1 MTLPKYDVF
10 ISHAS
15 EDKADV
21 ARPLSMLLRDAGLN
35 VWIDEAELLLGDSLR
50 RKIDLGLRESRYG
63 VVILSPSFFAKEWPQ
78 KELDA
83 LVAREDGRAK
93 VILPVRHKVTALD
106 VAQFSPLLADK
117 LSANTATGLHG
128 VAAKIVQAVKLAP
141 TETGIGAL
149 QDDAQSP
156 SSIRPPADSEAIPQ
170 VGPIRI
176 DRLLSG
182 FFDDL
187 EATVQGAKPN
197 GRLRTG
203 FVDFDRAIGG
213 LRLGELHVLGARP
226 AMGATTLA
234 MNVSEHVARF
244 ENRNVLYFSLK
255 TRAHEILNRFTASI
269 GRIEHRAVEA
279 GTLSESDWHRFVDAL
294 TVIDTLPIF
303 VDETPDMSASDVV
316 MHCQQKASELGSLG
330 LVVIDS
336 HDLLSSYDASS
347 SHDDSF
353 RQLRLL
359 ARELNCAVLLVTSV
373 SRSAEVR
380 PSKRPLISDLRHAEA
395 MHRNA
400 FMTMFLYRDSYY
412 NYESQPTEAIEL
424 IVAYHRG
431 GPLATIKLM
440 HRAKMSRLEN
450 VATGE
455 VDGESPPF

>member
-1 MTLPKYDVF
+1 VTPPKYDVF

-15 EDKADV
+15 EDKAEV
-21 ARPLSMLLRDAGLN
+21 ARPLSKLLRDAGLN
-35 VWIDEAELLLGDSLR
+35 VWMDEAELLLGDSLR

-83 LVAREDGRAK
+83 LVAKEDGRAK
-93 VILPVRHKVTALD
+93 VILPVRHKTTALD

-117 LSANTATGLHG
+117 LSANTANGLHG
-128 VAAKIVQAVKLAP
+128 VAAKIVQAVKLPP
-141 TETGIGAL
+141 TETGIGTL
-149 QDDAQSP
+149 PDAAKSR
-156 SSIRPPADSEAIPQ
+156 SSISPHSDSEGIPQ

-182 FFDDL
+182 FVDDL
-187 EATVQGAKPN
+187 EATVQGATPN

-203 FVDFDRAIGG
+203 FVDFDHAVGG

-255 TRAHEILNRFTASI
+255 TRTHEILNRFTASI
-269 GRIEHRAVEA
+269 GRIEYRAVEA
-279 GTLSESDWHRFVDAL
+279 GMLSESDWHRFVDAL

-303 VDETPDMSASDVV
+303 VDETPNMSASDVV
-316 MHCQQKASELGSLG
+316 MHCQRKASELGSLG
-330 LVVIDS
+330 LVVVDS
-336 HDLLSSYDASS
+336 HDLLSDYDAST

-373 SRSAEVR
+373 SRSAEAR
-380 PSKRPLISDLRHAEA
+380 PSKRPLISDLSNAEA
-395 MHRNA
+395 IRRNSC
-400 FMTMFLYRDSYY
+400 MTMFLYRDSYY
-412 NYESQPTEAIEL
+412 NHESQPNEATEL
-424 IVAYHRG
+424 IVADHRG
-431 GPLATIKLM
+431 GPIATIRLV
-440 HRAKMSRLEN
+440 HRAKISRMES
-450 VATGE
+450 VSTGD
-455 VDGESPPF
+455 VGGASPPF